1 MHEPGLNH
9 AASNGQHI
17 TMLLIV
23 FVLARYRHV
32 KTNTTS
38 CRFDPFFRRQ
48 VVQRVVSIQES
59 LSTTAV
65 SDETTG
71 TPGEEPRTLC
81 MRCERIKVNAF

>member
-32 KTNTTS
+32 KANTTR
-38 CRFDPFFRRQ
+38 CRFDPFFCRQ

-65 SDETTG
+65 SHET
-71 TPGEEPRTLC
+71 TPGEEPLTLC